1 MNSLGR
7 LPLKPWLNYTMS
19 SKKKVLIITYYWPPS
34 GGSGVQR
41 WLKFSKYLRDFNI
54 EPVIYTIDNPSY
66 PIKDTSLESEVPL
79 GLEVLKQ
86 PIFEPNSFLSI
97 FGNNKKKESAGFL
110 NPNPTLLGRFFQY
123 VRANYFIP
131 DARKFWIKPSVKFL
145 SNYLKNNE
153 IEVVITT
160 GPPHSMHII
169 GLALRDKFKIKWI
182 SDFRDPWTEID
193 YFQQLPLTKKANK
206 KHHQLEQEVLEKS
219 DMVIVVGETM
229 KKKFLKHNHNI
240 EVLTNGFDSYE
251 NSLTIELD
259 SNFSITHVGLM
270 NADRNPTILWEV
282 LYEISSE
289 NIDFKNNLR
298 IKFIGKIDDTVIQDI
313 QVFNPKNIVR
323 IPYLDHEEVRKYQAS
338 SQVLL
343 LSINH
348 VSSAKGI
355 ITGKIFEYLQAKRPI
370 LGIGPED
377 GDAAAILKK
386 TNAGNI
392 VGFNNKV
399 ELKAAVLKLYKDFK
413 EEKLFVKSI
422 NIEQF
427 HRKNITRQLAQVIK
441 KVVS

>member
-229 KKKFLKHNHNI
+229 KKKFLKYNHNI

-251 NSLTIELD
+251 NSLTIDLD

-338 SQVLL
+338 TQVLL

-348 VSSAKGI
+348 VPSAKGI

>member
-1 MNSLGR
+1 
-7 LPLKPWLNYTMS
+7 MS

-54 EPVIYTIDNPSY
+54 EPIIYTVDNPSY
-66 PIKDTSLESEVPL
+66 PIKDTSLESEIPL
-79 GLEVLKQ
+79 DLEVLKQ
-86 PIFEPNSFLSI
+86 PIFEPNYFLSI

-153 IEVVITT
+153 IDVVITT

-169 GLALRDKFKIKWI
+169 GLVLKDKFKIKWI

-259 SNFSITHVGLM
+259 SNFSITHVGSM
-270 NADRNPTILWEV
+270 NTDRNPTILWEV

-343 LSINH
+343 LSINQ
-348 VSSAKGI
+348 VPNAKGI

-392 VGFNNKV
+392 VGFNNKI

-413 EEKLFVKSI
+413 EERLFVKSI

>member
-54 EPVIYTIDNPSY
+54 EPVIYTVDNPSY
-66 PIKDTSLESEVPL
+66 PIKDTSLESEIPL

-153 IEVVITT
+153 IDVVITT
-160 GPPHSMHII
+160 GPPHSIHII

-313 QVFNPKNIVR
+313 QVFNTNNIVR
-323 IPYLDHEEVRKYQAS
+323 IPYLDHDEVRKYQAS

-348 VSSAKGI
+348 VPSAKGI

-413 EEKLFVKSI
+413 EEKLFVKST

>member
-54 EPVIYTIDNPSY
+54 EPVIYTVDNPSY
-66 PIKDTSLESEVPL
+66 PIKDTSLESEIPL

-153 IEVVITT
+153 IDVVITT

-313 QVFNPKNIVR
+313 QVFNTNNIVR
-323 IPYLDHEEVRKYQAS
+323 IPYLDHDEVRKYQAS

-348 VSSAKGI
+348 VPSAKGI

>member
-7 LPLKPWLNYTMS
+7 LLLKPWLNYTMS

-54 EPVIYTIDNPSY
+54 EPVIYTVDNPSY
-66 PIKDTSLESEVPL
+66 PIKDTSLESEIPL

-298 IKFIGKIDDTVIQDI
+298 IKLIGKIDDTVIQDI
-313 QVFNPKNIVR
+313 QVFNTNNIVR
-323 IPYLDHEEVRKYQAS
+323 IPYLDHDEVRKYQAS

-348 VSSAKGI
+348 VPSAKGI

-413 EEKLFVKSI
+413 EEKLFVKST

>member
-1 MNSLGR
+1 MI
-7 LPLKPWLNYTMS
+7 

-54 EPVIYTIDNPSY
+54 EPIIYTVDNPSY
-66 PIKDTSLESEVPL
+66 PIKDTSLESEIPL
-79 GLEVLKQ
+79 DLEVLKQ
-86 PIFEPNSFLSI
+86 PIFEPNYFLSI

-153 IEVVITT
+153 IDVVITT

-169 GLALRDKFKIKWI
+169 GLVLKDKFKIKWI

-259 SNFSITHVGLM
+259 SNFSITHVGSM
-270 NADRNPTILWEV
+270 NTDRNPTILWEV

-313 QVFNPKNIVR
+313 QVFNPKNILR
-323 IPYLDHEEVRKYQAS
+323 IPYLDHKEVRKYQAS

-343 LSINH
+343 LSINQ
-348 VSSAKGI
+348 VPNAKGI

-392 VGFNNKV
+392 VGFNNKI

-413 EEKLFVKSI
+413 EERLFVKSI

>member
-1 MNSLGR
+1 
-7 LPLKPWLNYTMS
+7 MS

-54 EPVIYTIDNPSY
+54 EPVIYTVDNPSY
-66 PIKDTSLESEVPL
+66 PIKDTSLESEIPL

-153 IEVVITT
+153 IDVVITT
-160 GPPHSMHII
+160 GPPHSIHII

-206 KHHQLEQEVLEKS
+206 KHHQLEQEVVEKS

-313 QVFNPKNIVR
+313 QVFNTNNIVR
-323 IPYLDHEEVRKYQAS
+323 IPYLDHDEVRKYQAS

-348 VSSAKGI
+348 VPSAKGI

-399 ELKAAVLKLYKDFK
+399 ELKTAVLKLYKDFK
-413 EEKLFVKSI
+413 EEKLFVKST

-441 KVVS
+441 KIVS

>member
-7 LPLKPWLNYTMS
+7 LPLKPWSNYTMS

-54 EPVIYTIDNPSY
+54 EPVIYTVDNPSY
-66 PIKDTSLESEVPL
+66 PINDTSLESEIPL

-86 PIFEPNSFLSI
+86 PIFEPNSLLSI

-153 IEVVITT
+153 IDVLITT

-169 GLALRDKFKIKWI
+169 GLVLRDKFKIKWI

-348 VSSAKGI
+348 VPSAKGI

-399 ELKAAVLKLYKDFK
+399 ELKTAVLKLYKDFK

-422 NIEQF
+422 DIEQF

>member
-54 EPVIYTIDNPSY
+54 EPVIYTVDNPSY
-66 PIKDTSLESEVPL
+66 PIKDTSLESEIPL

-153 IEVVITT
+153 IDVVITT
-160 GPPHSMHII
+160 GPPHSIHII

-313 QVFNPKNIVR
+313 QVFNTNNIVR
-323 IPYLDHEEVRKYQAS
+323 IPYLDHDEVRKYQAS

-348 VSSAKGI
+348 VPSAKGI

>member
-1 MNSLGR
+1 
-7 LPLKPWLNYTMS
+7 MS

-54 EPVIYTIDNPSY
+54 EPIIYTVDNPSY
-66 PIKDTSLESEVPL
+66 PIKDTSLESEIPL
-79 GLEVLKQ
+79 DLEVLKQ
-86 PIFEPNSFLSI
+86 PIFEPNYFLSI

-153 IEVVITT
+153 IDVVITT

-169 GLALRDKFKIKWI
+169 GLVLRDKFKIKWI

-259 SNFSITHVGLM
+259 SNFSITHVGSM
-270 NADRNPTILWEV
+270 NTDRNPTILWEV

-323 IPYLDHEEVRKYQAS
+323 IPYLDHKEVRKYQAS

-348 VSSAKGI
+348 VPSAKGI

-370 LGIGPED
+370 LCIGPED

-392 VGFNNKV
+392 VGFNNKI

-422 NIEQF
+422 NVEQF

>member
-1 MNSLGR
+1 
-7 LPLKPWLNYTMS
+7 MS

-54 EPVIYTIDNPSY
+54 EPVIYTVDNPSY
-66 PIKDTSLESEVPL
+66 PINDTSLESEIPL

-86 PIFEPNSFLSI
+86 PIFEPNFFLSI

-153 IEVVITT
+153 IDVVITT

-169 GLALRDKFKIKWI
+169 GLVLKDKFKIKWI

-259 SNFSITHVGLM
+259 SNFSITHVGSM
-270 NADRNPTILWEV
+270 NTDRNPTILWEV

-323 IPYLDHEEVRKYQAS
+323 IPYLDHKEVRKYQAS

-343 LSINH
+343 LSINQ
-348 VSSAKGI
+348 VPNAKGI

-392 VGFNNKV
+392 VGFNNKI

-413 EEKLFVKSI
+413 EERLFVKSI

>member
-1 MNSLGR
+1 
-7 LPLKPWLNYTMS
+7 MS
-19 SKKKVLIITYYWPPS
+19 SKKKVLIITYYWPPA

-41 WLKFSKYLRDFNI
+41 WLKFVKYLRDFNI
-54 EPVIYTIDNPSY
+54 EPVIYTVDNPSY
-66 PIKDTSLESEVPL
+66 PILDKSLESEIPK
-79 GLEVLKQ
+79 GLEILKQ
-86 PIFEPNSFLSI
+86 PIFEPNSVLSF
-97 FGNNKKKESAGFL
+97 FGNKKKKESAGFL
-110 NPNPTLLGRFFQY
+110 NPNPTFFGKIVQY
-123 VRANYFIP
+123 IRANYFIP

-153 IEVVITT
+153 IDVVITT

-169 GLALRDKFKIKWI
+169 GLVLKDKFKIKWI

-259 SNFSITHVGLM
+259 SNFSITHVGSM
-270 NADRNPTILWEV
+270 NTDRNPTILWEV

-313 QVFNPKNIVR
+313 QVFNPKNILR
-323 IPYLDHEEVRKYQAS
+323 IPYLDHKEVRKYQAS

-343 LSINH
+343 LSINQ
-348 VSSAKGI
+348 VPNAKGI

-392 VGFNNKV
+392 VGFNNKI

-422 NIEQF
+422 NVEQF